1 MFQENGMGGSRQ
13 LPKLNW
19 FAGMDVVCK
28 DGDRGG
34 YDWSSEIGQT
44 IAPRDEQTSE

>member
-1 MFQENGMGGSRQ
+1 MGGSRQ

-34 YDWSSEIGQT
+34 GYDWSSEIGQT